1 MSERGRPRGPES
13 DRRRQRFVAL
23 VLAGV
28 DFDAAAEQ
36 ARIKPE
42 RALSILSQP
51 EMRQIIAQAK
61 AA

>member
-1 MSERGRPRGPES
+1 LRSCSQAWTSTLP
-13 DRRRQRFVAL
+13 
-23 VLAGV
+23 
-28 DFDAAAEQ
+28 AEQ